1 MKFKHNHGILFS
13 APESKHYKDPDE
25 WRNNSRKNE
34 ETEPK
39 QKQCPVVDVL
49 VREVKSDALKNNIA

>member
-25 WRNNSRKNE
+25 WYHVSPHLTPTPHDPQACNPE
-34 ETEPK
+34 ADPFHYK
-39 QKQCPVVDVL
+39 Q
-49 VREVKSDALKNNIA
+49 